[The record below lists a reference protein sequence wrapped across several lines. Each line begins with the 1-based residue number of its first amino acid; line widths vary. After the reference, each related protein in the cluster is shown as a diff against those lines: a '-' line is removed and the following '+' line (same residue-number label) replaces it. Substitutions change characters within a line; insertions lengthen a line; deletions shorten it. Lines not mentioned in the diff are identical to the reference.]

1 MKRAKRPGEG
11 RPPKYKKEFCEIAKL
26 KASQGFSVPVIAM
39 YCGNVDRQTIHDWA
53 NTHQEFSH
61 SLKEGR
67 AKRLERLEFMITC
80 HQSGHKTKDFDP
92 KQSNITAIIFELKTR
107 FHEDWSDKQKILDL
121 IQRAGGQVVVNVDAP
136 PINLQSVIKEVRNK

>member
-26 KASQGFSVPVIAM
+26 KASQGFSVPVIGLH
-39 YCGNVDRQTIHDWA
+39 CGNVSRETINEWA
-53 NTHQEFSH
+53 RTKPQFSA

-136 PINLQSVIKEVRNK
+136 PINLQSVINEVKNK